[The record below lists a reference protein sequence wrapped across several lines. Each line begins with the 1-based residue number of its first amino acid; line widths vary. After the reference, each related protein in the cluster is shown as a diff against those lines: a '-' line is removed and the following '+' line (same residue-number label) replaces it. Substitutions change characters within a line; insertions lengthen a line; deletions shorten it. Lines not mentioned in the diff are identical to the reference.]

1 VEVSPENYHT
11 FAELMLNLPFGQIGE
26 VVNEKRLRILDR
38 NQKTVIDQPL
48 ETLKVAWQKPLAW

>member
-1 VEVSPENYHT
+1 
-11 FAELMLNLPFGQIGE
+11 MLNLPFGQIGE